1 MFFVGP
7 RPLWDNGREMGA
19 IIKVWVSVS
28 VAAVRVVAVVSMQ
41 GEAMGD
47 WG

>member
-7 RPLWDNGREMGA
+7 RPCWDNVGEMRA
-19 IIKVWVSVS
+19 IIEVWVSVF
-28 VAAVRVVAVVSMQ
+28 VAAVRVVAVMSMQ

-47 WG
+47 